1 MIDLHLHL
9 DGSLPVQELPR
20 LAEMG
25 NTMLPSQEPQALKKL
40 LCVGPG
46 CTSLAEY
53 LEKFDLPLQVL
64 QTAPALEL
72 AGYSLVKQL
81 AQQGLCYAE
90 LRFAPQSHTRKGMGQ
105 QQAVQAVLRG
115 VQRASAEFDFL
126 AQLILCCMR
135 GAENQK
141 ENQETVELAAAF
153 LGQGVCAVDL
163 AGAEA
168 AYPNE
173 GFREVFR
180 QAQKLG
186 VPVVIHAGEAA
197 GPQSVRSALEM
208 GAVRIGH
215 GIRAA
220 QDPALVQELARRGTA
235 LESCYTSNLQ
245 TKAVNGPQEYPLQQM
260 LQLGVRMTVN
270 TDNMTVSDTTLRQE
284 YLLLGKL
291 YGFGEEELLGLALNG
306 VQAALLPEEKKA
318 AVRKRVLSGF
328 HHWIC
333 KKDT

>member
-9 DGSLPVQELPR
+9 DGSLPVEELPR
-20 LAEMG
+20 LAELG
-25 NTMLPSQEPQALKKL
+25 DTILPSQEPAALKKL
-40 LCVGPG
+40 LCVEPG

-81 AQQGLCYAE
+81 ARQGLCYAE
-90 LRFAPQSHTRKGMGQ
+90 LRFAPQSHTRRGMSQ
-105 QQAVQAVLRG
+105 QQAVEAAIQG
-115 VQRASAEFDFL
+115 VQRAAVEFDFP

-153 LGQGVCAVDL
+153 LGKGVCAVDL

-173 GFREVFR
+173 GFSEVFQ

-215 GIRAA
+215 GTRAA

-245 TKAVNGPQEYPLQQM
+245 TKAVSGPQEYPLQRM
-260 LQLGVRMTVN
+260 LQSGVCMTVN
-270 TDNMTVSDTTLRQE
+270 TDNMTVSDTTLQQE
-284 YLLLGKL
+284 YVLLAQL
-291 YGFGEEELLGLALNG
+291 YGFGEEELLRLALNG

-318 AVRKRVLSGF
+318 ALRQKVRSGF
-328 HHWIC
+328 HDWLC
-333 KKDT
+333 KKNT